1 MMVDQPLL
9 QQEPSSLGSWA
20 LVAAQAIDSYGL
32 DSQHIFN
39 EVGVNL
45 ADIKKPNARLPTA
58 AMVRVWQ
65 LAIEHSEDPYIALR
79 VAKFFSPT
87 AFSALGMALA
97 TSEHIYDALHRAS
110 RYSRII
116 SDCSRTSLTEN
127 EQEVAFR
134 VDLKYA
140 KQNQEYFPGVEA
152 IFTSMFNL
160 LRTMAGKSFNAK
172 AVYFKHAFMGDIK
185 PFEDFF
191 ECSVYFSSPHN
202 QMVFDK
208 QHIFEKQ
215 LFSNSALTLTLDEW
229 VEDYLSKFNKILMS
243 TQVKEYLLKHLAY
256 GKIDLPSIS
265 SSLALSSRMLQRKL
279 KEEGTSYSELLD
291 ECRQKMALKMIGH
304 NKLPLAEVSYILG
317 FSDQSNFSRAFKRWT
332 GTSPNMFR
340 MG

>member
-1 MMVDQPLL
+1 MVDQPLL
-9 QQEPSSLGSWA
+9 QKEPSSLGSWA

-32 DSQHIFN
+32 DSPQIFKQ
-39 EVGVNL
+39 VGVNL
-45 ADIKKPNARLPTA
+45 ADIKKPNARLPTS

-65 LAIEHSEDPYIALR
+65 LAIELSEDPYIALR

-97 TSEHIYDALHRAS
+97 TSENVYDALQRAS

-116 SDCSRTSLTEN
+116 SDCSRTSLTES

-140 KQNQEYFPGVEA
+140 NLAQVYYPGVEA

-160 LRTMAGKSFNAK
+160 LRTVAGKGFNAK
-172 AVYFKHAFMGDIK
+172 GVYFKHTFMGDIK

-191 ECSVYFSSPHN
+191 DCPVYFSSIHN
-202 QMVFDK
+202 EMVFDK
-208 QHIFEKQ
+208 QHIFDEQ

-229 VEDYLSKFNKILMS
+229 VEEYLSKFNKILIS
-243 TQVKEYLLKHLAY
+243 TQVKEYLLKHLAH

-265 SSLALSSRMLQRKL
+265 SALALSTRMLQRKL
-279 KEEGTSYSELLD
+279 KDEGVSYSELLD
-291 ECRQKMALKMIGH
+291 ECRQKMALKMITH

-332 GTSPNMFR
+332 GTSPNMYR
-340 MG
+340 LG

>member
-1 MMVDQPLL
+1 MVDQPLL
-9 QQEPSSLGSWA
+9 QKEPSSLGSWA
-20 LVAAQAIDSYGL
+20 LVAALAIDSYGL
-32 DSQHIFN
+32 DSQQIFKQA
-39 EVGVNL
+39 GVNL
-45 ADIKKPNARLPTA
+45 ADIKKPNARLPTS

-65 LAIEHSEDPYIALR
+65 LAIEFSEDPYIALR

-97 TSEHIYDALHRAS
+97 TSEHIYDALQRAA
-110 RYSRII
+110 RYSRVI
-116 SDCSRTSLTEN
+116 SDCSSTSLTEYD
-127 EQEVAFR
+127 QEVVFR
-134 VDLKYA
+134 VELKYA
-140 KQNQEYFPGVEA
+140 KHTQVYYPGVEA
-152 IFTSMFNL
+152 IFSSMFNL
-160 LRTMAGKSFNAK
+160 LRTMAGESFNAK

-191 ECSVYFSSPHN
+191 NCPVYFSSENN

-208 QHIFEKQ
+208 QHIYSQQ

-243 TQVKEYLLKHLAY
+243 TQVKEYLLKHLVY

-265 SSLALSSRMLQRKL
+265 STLALSTRMLQRKL

-304 NKLPLAEVSYILG
+304 NKMPLAEVSYVLG

>member
-1 MMVDQPLL
+1 MVDQPLL
-9 QQEPSSLGSWA
+9 QKEPSSLGSWA

-32 DSQHIFN
+32 DSPQIFKQ
-39 EVGVNL
+39 VGVNL
-45 ADIKKPNARLPTA
+45 ADIKKPNARLPTS

-65 LAIEHSEDPYIALR
+65 LAIELSEDPYIALR

-97 TSEHIYDALHRAS
+97 TSENVYDALQRAS

-116 SDCSRTSLTEN
+116 SDCSRTSLTES

-140 KQNQEYFPGVEA
+140 NQAQVYYPGVEA

-160 LRTMAGKSFNAK
+160 LRTVAGKGFNAK
-172 AVYFKHAFMGDIK
+172 GVYFKHTFMGDIK

-191 ECSVYFSSPHN
+191 DCPVYFSSIHN

-208 QHIFEKQ
+208 QHIFDEQ

-229 VEDYLSKFNKILMS
+229 VEEYLSKFNKILIS
-243 TQVKEYLLKHLAY
+243 TQVKEYLLKHLAH

-265 SSLALSSRMLQRKL
+265 SALALSTRMLQRKL
-279 KEEGTSYSELLD
+279 KDEGVSYSELLD
-291 ECRQKMALKMIGH
+291 ECRQKMALKMITH

-332 GTSPNMFR
+332 GTSPNMYR
-340 MG
+340 LG

>member
-1 MMVDQPLL
+1 MVDQPLL
-9 QQEPSSLGSWA
+9 QKEPSSLGSWA

-32 DSQHIFN
+32 DSPQIFKQ
-39 EVGVNL
+39 VGVNL
-45 ADIKKPNARLPTA
+45 ADIKKPNARLPTS

-65 LAIEHSEDPYIALR
+65 LAIELSEDPYIALR

-97 TSEHIYDALHRAS
+97 TSENVYDALQRAS

-116 SDCSRTSLTEN
+116 SDCSRTSLTES

-140 KQNQEYFPGVEA
+140 NQAQVYYPGVEA

-160 LRTMAGKSFNAK
+160 LRTVAGKGFNAK
-172 AVYFKHAFMGDIK
+172 GVYFKHTFMGDIK
-185 PFEDFF
+185 PFEKFF
-191 ECSVYFSSPHN
+191 DCPVYFSSIHN
-202 QMVFDK
+202 EMVFDK
-208 QHIFEKQ
+208 QHIFDEQ

-229 VEDYLSKFNKILMS
+229 VEEYLSKFNKILIS
-243 TQVKEYLLKHLAY
+243 TQVKEYLLKHLAH

-265 SSLALSSRMLQRKL
+265 SALALSTRMLQRKL
-279 KEEGTSYSELLD
+279 KDEGVSYSELLD
-291 ECRQKMALKMIGH
+291 ECRQKMALKMITH

-332 GTSPNMFR
+332 GTSPNMYR
-340 MG
+340 LG

>member
-1 MMVDQPLL
+1 MVDQPLL
-9 QQEPSSLGSWA
+9 QKEPSSLGSWA

-32 DSQHIFN
+32 DSPQIFKQ
-39 EVGVNL
+39 VGVNL
-45 ADIKKPNARLPTA
+45 ADIKKPNARLPTS

-65 LAIEHSEDPYIALR
+65 LAIELSEDPYIALR

-97 TSEHIYDALHRAS
+97 TSENVYDALQRAS

-116 SDCSRTSLTEN
+116 SDCSRTSLTES

-140 KQNQEYFPGVEA
+140 NQAQVYYPGVEA

-160 LRTMAGKSFNAK
+160 LRTVAGKGFNAK
-172 AVYFKHAFMGDIK
+172 GVYFKHTFMGDIK

-191 ECSVYFSSPHN
+191 DCPVYFSSIHN
-202 QMVFDK
+202 EMVFDK
-208 QHIFEKQ
+208 QHIFDEQ

-229 VEDYLSKFNKILMS
+229 VEEYLSKFNKILIS
-243 TQVKEYLLKHLAY
+243 TQVKEYLLKHLAH

-265 SSLALSSRMLQRKL
+265 SALALSTRMLQRKL
-279 KEEGTSYSELLD
+279 KDEGVSYSELLD
-291 ECRQKMALKMIGH
+291 ECRQKMALKMITH

-332 GTSPNMFR
+332 GTSPNMYR
-340 MG
+340 LG

>member
-1 MMVDQPLL
+1 MVDQPLL
-9 QQEPSSLGSWA
+9 QKEPSSLGSWA

-32 DSQHIFN
+32 DSPQIFKQ
-39 EVGVNL
+39 VGVNL
-45 ADIKKPNARLPTA
+45 ADIKKPNARLPTS

-65 LAIEHSEDPYIALR
+65 LAIELSEDPYIALR

-97 TSEHIYDALHRAS
+97 TSENVYDALQRAS

-116 SDCSRTSLTEN
+116 SDCSRTSLTES

-140 KQNQEYFPGVEA
+140 NQAQVYYPGVEA

-160 LRTMAGKSFNAK
+160 LRTVAGKGFNAK
-172 AVYFKHAFMGDIK
+172 GVYFKHTFMGDIK
-185 PFEDFF
+185 PFEKFF
-191 ECSVYFSSPHN
+191 DCPVYFSSIHN

-208 QHIFEKQ
+208 QHIFDEQ

-229 VEDYLSKFNKILMS
+229 VEEYLSKFNKILIS
-243 TQVKEYLLKHLAY
+243 TQVKEYLLKHLAH

-265 SSLALSSRMLQRKL
+265 SALALSTRMLQRKL
-279 KEEGTSYSELLD
+279 KDEGVSYSELLD
-291 ECRQKMALKMIGH
+291 ECRQKMALKMITH

-332 GTSPNMFR
+332 GTSPNMYR
-340 MG
+340 LG

>member
-1 MMVDQPLL
+1 MVDQTLL
-9 QQEPSSLGSWA
+9 QKEPSTLGSWA

-32 DSQHIFN
+32 DSVQIFKQ
-39 EVGVNL
+39 VGVNL
-45 ADIKKPNARLPTA
+45 ADIKKPNVRLPTS

-65 LAIEHSEDPYIALR
+65 LAIELSEDPYIALR

-97 TSEHIYDALHRAS
+97 TSENIYDALQRAS

-116 SDCSRTSLTEN
+116 SDSSCTSFIEN
-127 EQEVAFR
+127 DQEVIFK
-134 VDLKYA
+134 VELKYA
-140 KQNQEYFPGVEA
+140 NQSQAYYPGVEA
-152 IFTSMFNL
+152 IFTSLFNL
-160 LRTMAGKSFNAK
+160 LRAMAGGDFNAK

-191 ECSVYFSSPHN
+191 GCPVYFSSLNN
-202 QMVFDK
+202 QIVFNK
-208 QHIFEKQ
+208 QQLFGEQ
-215 LFSNSALTLTLDEW
+215 LFSNSVLTSTLDEW
-229 VEDYLSKFNKILMS
+229 IEDYLSKFNQILIS
-243 TQVKEYLLKHLAY
+243 TQVKEYLLKHLAH

-265 SSLALSSRMLQRKL
+265 RSLALSSRMLQRKL
-279 KEEGTSYSELLD
+279 KEEGTCYSELLD

-340 MG
+340 TG

>member
-1 MMVDQPLL
+1 MVEQPLL
-9 QQEPSSLGSWA
+9 QKEPSSLGSWA

-32 DSQHIFN
+32 DSQQIFS
-39 EVGVNL
+39 EAGVDL
-45 ADIKKPNARLPTA
+45 TDLKKPNARLPTS

-65 LAIEHSEDPYIALR
+65 LAIELSQDPYIALR
-79 VAKFFSPT
+79 VAKYFNPT

-97 TSEHIYDALHRAS
+97 TSQHIYDALQRAT
-110 RYSRII
+110 RYSRVI
-116 SDCSRTSLTEN
+116 SDCSYTSLTEN
-127 EQEVAFR
+127 EQEVALK
-134 VDLKYA
+134 VELKYA
-140 KQNQEYFPGVEA
+140 KQAQQYFPGVEA

-160 LRTMAGKSFNAK
+160 LRTMAGESFNAK

-191 ECSVYFSSPHN
+191 DCPVYFSSSHN

-208 QHIFEKQ
+208 QHIFGEQ
-215 LFSNSALTLTLDEW
+215 LFSNSGLTLTLDEW
-229 VEDYLSKFNKILMS
+229 VEDYLSKFNKILIS

-256 GKIDLPSIS
+256 GKIDLPNIS
-265 SSLALSSRMLQRKL
+265 SALALSTRMLQRKL